1 MPTPSNETFAEA
13 MARIAREPAHVDI
26 PVRKIELDLSLP
38 GILARVQFL
47 ANEAH
52 KKGDIVS
59 EHLQEITAAAD
70 QLKAAVAK
78 LDPKLLFAGL
88 PGFKGKK

>member
-1 MPTPSNETFAEA
+1 MPTPSKETFAES
-13 MARIAREPAHVDI
+13 MARIAREPAHIDI
-26 PVRKIELDLSLP
+26 PVKKIELDLSLG

-52 KKGDIVS
+52 KKGNIVA
-59 EHLQEITAAAD
+59 EHLQEITDAAD
-70 QLKAAVAK
+70 KLKAAVAK
-78 LDPKLLFAGL
+78 LDPKQIFAGL